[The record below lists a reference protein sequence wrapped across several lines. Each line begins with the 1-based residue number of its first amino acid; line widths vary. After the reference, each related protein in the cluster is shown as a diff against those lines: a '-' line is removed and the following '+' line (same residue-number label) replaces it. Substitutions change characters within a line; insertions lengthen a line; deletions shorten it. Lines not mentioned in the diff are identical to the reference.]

1 MAEVLSFGL
10 LGLTS
15 FITLIN
21 PLSLMPVFMT
31 MTSDFDDVSRKRIAR
46 KAIITSFFVLML
58 FAFGGQL
65 LFGFFNI
72 SVNSLRIVG
81 GVIFFFMGQDMLQA
95 RLAKV
100 KVRDEEIK
108 AYENDISITPLAI
121 PLICGPGAITNAIV
135 LMDDAGTIGL
145 KAMLVGIIALVLATT
160 YIVLISSGKIIKIL
174 GETGNKVLLRLM
186 GLIVMVIA
194 VEFFFAGLK
203 PFIVDILEAVHR

>member
-31 MTSDFDDVSRKRIAR
+31 MTSDFDEVSRKRIAR
-46 KAIITSFFVLML
+46 KAIITSFFMLML

-65 LFGFFNI
+65 LFSFFNI

-100 KVRDEEIK
+100 KVREEEIK

-135 LMDDAGTIGL
+135 LMDDAATFGL
-145 KAMLVGIIALVLATT
+145 KAMLVGIIAVVLATT

-174 GETGNKVLLRLM
+174 GETGNKVMLRLM

>member
-46 KAIITSFFVLML
+46 KAIITSFFMLML

-65 LFGFFNI
+65 LFSFFNI

-145 KAMLVGIIALVLATT
+145 KTMLVGIIAVVLATT

-203 PFIVDILEAVHR
+203 PFIVDILEAVHH

>member
-46 KAIITSFFVLML
+46 KAIITSFFMLML

-65 LFGFFNI
+65 LFSFFNI

-100 KVRDEEIK
+100 KVREEEIK
-108 AYENDISITPLAI
+108 AYENDISVTPLAI
-121 PLICGPGAITNAIV
+121 PMICGPGAITNAIV
-135 LMDDAGTIGL
+135 LMDDADSFGL
-145 KAMLVGIIALVLATT
+145 KAILVGIIALVLATT
-160 YIVLISSGKIIKIL
+160 YVVLISSGKIIKIL
-174 GETGNKVLLRLM
+174 GETGNKVMLRLM

-203 PFIVDILEAVHR
+203 PFIVDILEAVHH